1 MESSF
6 RSPSLRE
13 IIDPFRGARY
23 FEERE
28 KIESAQDQQRAIDF
42 VAQNETALNDTG
54 NADAIL
60 NRINEKAAEFRAE
73 RIKRPRVYRP
83 NTATAA
89 AMQVPEALRFES
101 APRALGLGALE
112 DAVTP
117 GTDVRLS
124 DIGTM
129 GEIAGG
135 VAGAAFPYSRAAAPA
150 YAGLRGLS
158 SQAVR
163 SALGSAVG
171 SGTAGLLSQ
180 PLDNAQALLDEA
192 QRLDLEMSRSEAMR
206 GSLLDTGP
214 EQYALRF
221 LSNALLDLGVAG
233 VANAPNLARAT
244 FGRWAGL
251 EGPQVDSLIAAAQ
264 SGRVEIPLAI
274 PDVAQNR
281 AVAKAQSVIGKMPST
296 TGIFLERA
304 ENVAKGL
311 RKKIVDNTRGIAPTI
326 KTLQEFTGESLNRRI
341 LERNVAAFNR
351 VTSAFRS
358 FKGGAD
364 QRYGA
369 FLQAAEE
376 SGATVIVSSAKLS
389 AVLERKKIREAIPTE
404 KQIDTGLLDDLGNK
418 IFRTEKVSPKPTGN
432 AKKVEDEL
440 TDIING
446 IENPTVSQMQA
457 TGARLE
463 TLVDDLKP
471 GSALYKSVVATRNA
485 LQADFDNNL
494 VGPVQVVSLK
504 KAADDFYR
512 DGMAIFSG
520 QAAQRIR
527 RISRQFGRVNIREL
541 NPEEALKAGLREGGT
556 VGPNRFVT
564 HLLDGAQDP
573 AVVRNLYELMLRGD
587 RMAGRSMF
595 KETVGTYLDSVFRNS
610 VKDVPG
616 VDFKVTDVSAL
627 NSKLGLNMPA
637 SDRRKA
643 TAEMLRLSGVS
654 IDKFEETL
662 NLAARFYGEQLP
674 DVSTFITRRMLLGGP
689 GSALRTFAPGYSPG
703 SREAGLF
710 NLAKDVVGKVAST
723 AAVIFALRG
732 GAKKLTNPKI
742 LENYRF
748 LLDPKASL
756 PKRRRA
762 IRNLLVLDATFL
774 AADDLMNQQT
784 TLGRGDAIRGAS
796 SVARGVARRGQE
808 LVNEGIEGVYPDF
821 SREENTR

>member
-6 RSPSLRE
+6 RNPSVGE
-13 IIDPFRGARY
+13 VIDPFRGARY

-28 KIESAQDQQRAIDF
+28 KIESAQDEARAADF
-42 VAQNETALNDTG
+42 VSQNETDLIQTG
-54 NADAIL
+54 NVAAIER
-60 NRINEKAAEFRAE
+60 RINEKTAEFRAE
-73 RIKRPRVYRP
+73 RMRQPRALAP
-83 NTATAA
+83 NALTGA
-89 AMQVPEALRFES
+89 AMSIPAAVRPS
-101 APRALGLGALE
+101 TAPRALGLGAVE
-112 DAVTP
+112 DLVT
-117 GTDVRLS
+117 GEDVRL
-124 DIGTM
+124 DDTGTLL
-129 GEIAGG
+129 ELGG
-135 VAGAAFPYSRAAAPA
+135 SIAGAAIPYRAAAAPA
-150 YAGLRGLS
+150 YAGFKGLT
-158 SQAVR
+158 SQAMR
-163 SALGSAVG
+163 SAAGSAVG

-192 QRLDLEMSRSEAMR
+192 ERLDLEMSRSQAM
-206 GSLLDTGP
+206 GLALTDTTS

-221 LSNALLDLGVAG
+221 LSNAMLDLGTAG
-233 VANAPNLARAT
+233 VANAPNLMRGA

-251 EGPQVDSLIAAAQ
+251 EGPQVDSLLAAAQ
-264 SGRVEIPLAI
+264 SGHVKIPLAI
-274 PDVAQNR
+274 QDVAQNR
-281 AVAKAQSVIGKMPST
+281 AIAKAQSVIGKMPST

-364 QRYGA
+364 QRYGS

-389 AVLERKKIREAIPTE
+389 AVLERKRIREAIPKE
-404 KQIDTGLLDDLGNK
+404 EQIDTGLLDELGNK
-418 IFRTEKVSPKPTGN
+418 IFRTKEVSPKPTGD
-432 AKKVEDEL
+432 AKRVEDEL

-463 TLVDDLKP
+463 TLLDDLKP

-494 VGPVQVVSLK
+494 VGPAQVVSLK
-504 KAADDFYR
+504 KEADDFYR

-556 VGPNRFVT
+556 VGPNRFVS

-587 RMAGRSMF
+587 RMTGRAMF
-595 KETVGTYLDSVFRNS
+595 KETVGTYLDGVFKNS

-616 VDFKVTDVSAL
+616 VDFKVTDVAAL
-627 NSKLGLNMPA
+627 NSKLGLNMPG

-662 NLAARFYGEQLP
+662 DLAARFYGEQLP

-703 SREAGLF
+703 SRESGFL
-710 NLAKDVVGKVAST
+710 NLAKDVVEKVAST
-723 AAVIFALRG
+723 AAVIFVLRG

-774 AADDLMNQQT
+774 AADDIMNQYGAP
-784 TLGRGDAIRGAS
+784 GRGDIIRGAS
-796 SVARGVARRGQE
+796 MGARAGVRQGQA
-808 LVNEGIEGVYPDF
+808 LMNEAIEGVDFDF
-821 SREENTR
+821 SREENAR